1 MQLMLARRFL
11 LLEDA
16 PRSLLQS
23 RLHEARLYIR
33 SRICASRKS
42 DSGFCMFHDNDDRD
56 SVAFEPALERL
67 EGLARWSTDGESLS
81 LNVKDCF
88 FRVTVHCR
96 AFQNSPD

>member
-1 MQLMLARRFL
+1 
-11 LLEDA
+11 
-16 PRSLLQS
+16 
-23 RLHEARLYIR
+23 
-33 SRICASRKS
+33 
-42 DSGFCMFHDNDDRD
+42 MFHDNDDRD